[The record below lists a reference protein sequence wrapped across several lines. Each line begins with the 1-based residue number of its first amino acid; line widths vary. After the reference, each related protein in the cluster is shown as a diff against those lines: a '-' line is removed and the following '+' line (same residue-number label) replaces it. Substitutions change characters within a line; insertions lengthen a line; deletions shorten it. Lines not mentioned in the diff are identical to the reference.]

1 MTISWVTAQGDL
13 GTVTEREIT
22 TKTVQAT
29 SNSASVTYSLIAGSL
44 PKGLRLVGNVISGSP
59 TEVKKYTTSRFV
71 IRAND
76 GTDIK
81 DRTFSISVDGADIPQ
96 WITKEGYLQVGQGL
110 AYFVLDNSQVNF
122 QLESTDTDL
131 TAGDKLEYY
140 LMPMGGQL
148 PPGLSLST
156 DGIISGYT
164 DPIFAIDYNAALNS
178 GYDTGS
184 FDVSPIDFAEAQ
196 TNGFDSYFFDN
207 VTYDYNEPSQ
217 SPKKLSRSYS
227 FVVAVSD
234 SIHVVSRSFK
244 IYVVTEEFLQADNSL
259 IQIGTNVFT
268 ADSSSDRVP
277 LWITDSDL
285 GRYRA
290 NNYLTLFLDVY
301 DPPSLP
307 GVITYF
313 LLPSNPGTYKL
324 NSTGEIITTGRY
336 DVSGLLPEFKYV
348 SKGLWKST
356 VNYNVGDAVLYSDDG
371 SSIPELY
378 VCQTA
383 HINRTPIVG
392 TFWNRNVTIST
403 GKFKAANAAS
413 WTTIVAETA
422 SLPPPGLELDST
434 TGELAGTVPYQ
445 AKVSKSFKFT
455 ILAVNFPAEL
465 YDSTYT
471 LKGGWNSGTAYQVND
486 AVAYLD
492 LIYIC
497 TVANRN
503 VIPTN
508 ENYWIKGV
516 ASIEKTFSIEIVG
529 EIESAISWITDNNLG
544 SIKPNQPSQL
554 TVKAETMMYGGSV
567 SYKIVDGL
575 LPVGLE
581 FLSTGTIQ
589 GKIKQ
594 FADADGP
601 GLTRFYEK
609 FDSDGPNSST
619 DDSTLIG
626 RNFDCTWDGDTT
638 TFDRK
643 FTFVVEASD
652 TVDFSRLEKTFYF
665 TITTN
670 NDKTFSN
677 LYLKAF
683 QSKAKRLEWSNFI
696 TDSNIFQPTEIYRY
710 GDLNFGVQTELKMLV
725 YAGIESTAAV
735 SYIQAMSRNHYKK
748 QIAFG
753 NIKIASAK
761 DPVSQEKIYEV
772 VYVEIIDDLEK
783 NLVSISNTVNL
794 SDTIKSK
801 VIVSYDAIKVDS
813 DIPFV
818 SDSDHQRVFPNSIT
832 NMRKRVKNIGERDR
846 DFLPQ
851 WMRSI
856 QDTSTY
862 ETGYVKALILCYA
875 LPGKAAGIV
884 ARIKSKTN
892 YASRGEWLASI
903 SYQVSDSVE
912 YKGNFYTCIK
922 ANINSLPDKQTETVQ
937 NWIENFNFKKINF
950 TADRYLIDILDG
962 EIEDKYLA
970 FPQRGEK
977 LP

>member
-1 MTISWVTAQGDL
+1 MTISWITAQGDL

-22 TKTVQAT
+22 SKTVLAT
-29 SNSASVTYSLIAGSL
+29 STLGSVTYSLIAGSL
-44 PKGLRLVGNVISGSP
+44 PKGLRLVGNVINGSP
-59 TEVKKYTTSRFV
+59 AEVKKYTTSRFV

-76 GTDIK
+76 GTDIE
-81 DRTFSISVDGADIPQ
+81 DRTFSLSVDGADVPQ
-96 WITKEGYLQVGQGL
+96 WVTREGYLQVGQGI
-110 AYFVLDNSQVNF
+110 AYFVLDNSRVNF
-122 QLESTDTDL
+122 QLESTDTDT

-164 DPIFAIDYNAALNS
+164 DPIFSIDYNAALNS

-217 SPKKLSRSYS
+217 SPKRLSRSYS

-234 SIHVVSRSFK
+234 SIHVVARSFK
-244 IYVVTEEFLQADNSL
+244 IYVVTEEFLQADNS
-259 IQIGTNVFT
+259 IVQIGTNVFT
-268 ADSSSDRVP
+268 ADASSDRVP
-277 LWITDSDL
+277 LWITDSNL

-290 NNYLTLFLDVY
+290 NNYVTLFLDVY

-313 LLPSNPGTYKL
+313 LMPSNPGTYRL

-336 DVSGLLPEFKYV
+336 DITGILPEFKCV
-348 SKGLWKST
+348 SKGLWRST
-356 VNYNVGDAVLYSDDG
+356 VNYNVGDVVQYSDDG
-371 SSIPELY
+371 SSFPESY

-383 HINRTPIVG
+383 HINRSPVVG
-392 TFWNRNVTIST
+392 TFWNRNVTVST
-403 GKFKAANAAS
+403 GKFKAANASS
-413 WTTIVAETA
+413 WTTIVAETV
-422 SLPPPGLELDST
+422 SSPPPGLELDST

-455 ILAVNFPAEL
+455 IMAVNFPAEL

-471 LKGGWNSGTAYQVND
+471 LTGSWNSGSSYKVND
-486 AVAYLD
+486 AVEYLD

-497 TVANRN
+497 TVPNRN
-503 VIPTN
+503 VIPTD
-508 ENYWIKGV
+508 ENYWVKGV
-516 ASIEKTFSIEIVG
+516 ASIEKTFSVEIVG
-529 EIESAISWITDNNLG
+529 EIESVISWITDSDLG
-544 SIKPNQPSQL
+544 NIKPNQPSQL
-554 TVKAETMMYGGSV
+554 AVEAETMMYGGSV
-567 SYKIVDGL
+567 SYKIVGGSLPIGL
-575 LPVGLE
+575 G
-581 FLSTGTIQ
+581 FLSTGKIQ

-601 GLTRFYEK
+601 GLTRFYFEE
-609 FDSDGPNSST
+609 GLENNYNT
-619 DDSTLIG
+619 
-626 RNFDCTWDGDTT
+626 TWDGNTT

-643 FTFVVEASD
+643 FTFIVEASD
-652 TVDFSRLEKTFYF
+652 SVDFSRLEKTFYF
-665 TITTN
+665 TINTN

-683 QSKAKRLEWSNFI
+683 QSKLKRLEWSNFI
-696 TDSNIFQPTEIYRY
+696 TDSNIFQPSEIYRY
-710 GDLNFGVQTELKMLV
+710 GDINFGVQTELKMLV

-735 SYIQAMSRNHYKK
+735 SYVQAMSRNHYRK

-753 NIKIASAK
+753 DIKIASAK
-761 DPVSQEKIYEV
+761 DPLSQEKIYEV
-772 VYVEIIDDLEK
+772 VYVEIVDDLEK

-801 VIVSYDAIKVDS
+801 IIVSYDAIKVDS

-892 YASRGEWLASI
+892 YASRGKWLASV

-922 ANINSLPDKQTETVQ
+922 ANINSLPDRQTETTQ

>member
-22 TKTVQAT
+22 SKTVMAT
-29 SNSASVTYSLIAGSL
+29 SDSASVTYSLIAGSL

-59 TEVKKYTTSRFV
+59 AEVKKYTTSRFV

-81 DRTFSISVDGADIPQ
+81 DRTFSISVDGADVPQ
-96 WITKEGYLQVGQGL
+96 WVTKEGYLQVGQGV
-110 AYFVLDNSQVNF
+110 AYFVLDNSRVNF
-122 QLESTDTDL
+122 QLESTDTDT

-184 FDVSPIDFAEAQ
+184 FDVSPIDFAESQ

-217 SPKKLSRSYS
+217 SPKRLSRSYS

-259 IQIGTNVFT
+259 VQIGTNVFT

-277 LWITDSDL
+277 LWITDSNL

-290 NNYLTLFLDVY
+290 NNYVTLFLDVY

-313 LLPSNPGTYKL
+313 LLPSNAGTYRL
-324 NSTGEIITTGRY
+324 NSTGEVIANGRY
-336 DVSGLLPEFKYV
+336 DISGIFPEFKYV
-348 SKGLWKST
+348 SKGPWKST
-356 VNYNVGDAVLYSDDG
+356 VNYSVGDVVLYSDDG
-371 SSIPELY
+371 SSFPESY

-383 HINRTPIVG
+383 HINRLPTVG

-403 GKFKAANAAS
+403 GKFRAANPSS
-413 WTTIVAETA
+413 WTTVVAETV

-471 LKGGWNSGTAYQVND
+471 LKDSWNSGASYQVND
-486 AVAYLD
+486 AVEYLD

-497 TVANRN
+497 TLANRN
-503 VIPTN
+503 VIPTD
-508 ENYWIKGV
+508 ENYWVKGV

-529 EIESAISWITDNNLG
+529 EIESVISWITDSDLG

-554 TVKAETMMYGGSV
+554 TVEAETMLYGGSV
-567 SYKIVDGL
+567 SYKLVGGT
-575 LPVGLE
+575 LPIGLE
-581 FLSTGTIQ
+581 FLSTGKIQ

-601 GLTRFYEK
+601 GLTRFYFEE
-609 FDSDGPNSST
+609 SLENNYNT
-619 DDSTLIG
+619 
-626 RNFDCTWDGDTT
+626 TWDGDTT

-652 TVDFSRLEKTFYF
+652 SVDFSRLEKTFYF

-683 QSKAKRLEWSNFI
+683 QSKLKRLEWSNFI
-696 TDSNIFQPTEIYRY
+696 TDSNIFQPIEIYRY
-710 GDLNFGVQTELKMLV
+710 GDINFGVQTELKMLV

-735 SYIQAMSRNHYKK
+735 SYVQAMSRNHYNK
-748 QIAFG
+748 QITFG

-761 DPVSQEKIYEV
+761 DPITQEKIYEV

-783 NLVSISNTVNL
+783 DLVSISNTVNL

-862 ETGYVKALILCYA
+862 ETGYVKALVLCYA

-903 SYQVSDSVE
+903 TYQVSDSVE

-922 ANINSLPDKQTETVQ
+922 ANVNSLPDNQPKTEP
-937 NWIENFNFKKINF
+937 NWIENFNFKNINF